1 MATHKKFEEI
11 KYTNEIGQEYWSARE
26 LFEVLEY
33 IKWDKFLNVIDK
45 AKQSCKNSGQ
55 EPNDH
60 FPRVEKLVE
69 IGSGAKRDIGD
80 IHLTRYACY
89 LIVQNADP
97 SKEVVALGQTYF
109 AIQTRKQEVLEE
121 QFAKLITEDDK
132 RLFLRKEMAE
142 HNKQLADAAKKA
154 GVIQP
159 WEYAVFQN
167 HGYMGLYNGLG
178 AKEIHSKKGLKK
190 SQNILDHMGSTEL
203 AANLF
208 RATQTE
214 EKLKRENIKGKQK
227 ANQTHFEVGQKVRQT
242 IKELGGTMPED
253 LPTEN
258 SIKEIESEKKKS
270 IKPKNEQ
277 KN

>member
-1 MATHKKFEEI
+1 MATHSKFEDI
-11 KYTNEIGQEYWSARE
+11 KHTNEIGQEYWSARE
-26 LFEVLEY
+26 LYEVLEY

-45 AKQSCKNSGQ
+45 AKQACKNSGQ

-69 IGSGAKRDIGD
+69 IGSRAKRDIGD
-80 IHLTRYACY
+80 IHLSRYACY

-121 QFAKLITEDDK
+121 QFGKLQSEEEK

-142 HNKQLADAAKKA
+142 HNKHLADAAKKA

-227 ANQTHFEVGQKVRQT
+227 ANQTHYEVGKKVRQT

-253 LPTEN
+253 LPTEE
-258 SIKEIESEKKKS
+258 SIKKI
-270 IKPKNEQ
+270 KNEKQ
-277 KN
+277 KALKGKNTNK